1 MNNLIKSLSK
11 AKDCSN
17 DESYS
22 KVAIDLEIAS
32 SALQSEQADCTNL
45 KECTKLIALQ
55 KSRSISSAVAKRHLV
70 FCLLKFSRSI
80 KRNLLAKIS
89 NLSKNFNFDF
99 NNSNNS
105 ANMSNTPN
113 QRQSHSVP
121 PPNSSYSPQQINPNL
136 SFGHLEPNA
145 ETTQMVDPNNV
156 QPQSRAPAQAQHAM
170 YHIAYQNWLQEY
182 YGQ

>member
-1 MNNLIKSLSK
+1 MSVDKSSTAETLNNQLHCVNNMIKSLSK

-55 KSRSISSAVAKRHLV
+55 KSRSITNAVAKRHLV

-89 NLSKNFNFDF
+89 NLSKNFNSNF
-99 NNSNNS
+99 NNSLK
-105 ANMSNTPN
+105 MSNTPN

-121 PPNSSYSPQQINPNL
+121 PPNSSYSPQQINPK
-136 SFGHLEPNA
+136 
-145 ETTQMVDPNNV
+145 
-156 QPQSRAPAQAQHAM
+156 
-170 YHIAYQNWLQEY
+170 
-182 YGQ
+182 